1 MSITTTGVEGI
12 DEPLAAPAEP
22 VAQIDPYPLASA
34 ARSNEPPWASP
45 RVAWFTIS
53 MVGLVTMF
61 GQMDRAIFYLLVSSI
76 KRDLHLTDTH
86 ISLLM
91 GAAYSAAYF
100 CVGLPMAR
108 LTDVGKRKFIL
119 PGALALWSLGT
130 FLCAM
135 SSGFISFF
143 AARSIVGAGESV
155 KGPGSVSIISDVLPR
170 DKLSRGFAL
179 YNLSIRGGEAIA
191 QILGGLL
198 IGLFTTTVIVLPFL
212 GELHGWHLVFMIF
225 GLPGVLFAILFMIT
239 VPEPARHGRRSSASM
254 PLREVA
260 HFLFKSPA
268 RKVLLPILF
277 AAAITNIE
285 VVGIGSWRPAFYER
299 TYGWTPAQ
307 FAPILGIAGLIITPI
322 ALFAGAWLSERL
334 ARKGYADANMRLVV
348 WAQIAGLPIGIISP
362 LMPNFP
368 LAMACSLLSTFLVTA
383 SAPSQLAAMQVVTP
397 NELRGQV
404 NALYLFTLSVIGQG
418 LGPTVIALMTDNL
431 FSSEADL
438 RYAMVT
444 AAAVAGPIA
453 LWLINMTLKP
463 YGEAYRRSTEEQARA

>member
-198 IGLFTTTVIVLPFL
+198 IGLFATTVIVLPFL

-260 HFLFKSPA
+260 HFLAPGLLRTHLRMDARPVRADPRHCGAHHHADRLVRRRVAVRATGAQGVCRCQYAAGRLGADCRTADRHHQPA
-268 RKVLLPILF
+268 HAQLSAGHGLQ
-277 AAAITNIE
+277 
-285 VVGIGSWRPAFYER
+285 
-299 TYGWTPAQ
+299 PAQ
-307 FAPILGIAGLIITPI
+307 HLPGDGKRTEPTCGDAGGDAQRTARPGQR
-322 ALFAGAWLSERL
+322 ALPLH
-334 ARKGYADANMRLVV
+334 
-348 WAQIAGLPIGIISP
+348 AQ
-362 LMPNFP
+362 
-368 LAMACSLLSTFLVTA
+368 
-383 SAPSQLAAMQVVTP
+383 
-397 NELRGQV
+397 R
-404 NALYLFTLSVIGQG
+404 
-418 LGPTVIALMTDNL
+418 D
-431 FSSEADL
+431 
-438 RYAMVT
+438 R
-444 AAAVAGPIA
+444 AGPR
-453 LWLINMTLKP
+453 P
-463 YGEAYRRSTEEQARA
+463 DRDRADDRQSV